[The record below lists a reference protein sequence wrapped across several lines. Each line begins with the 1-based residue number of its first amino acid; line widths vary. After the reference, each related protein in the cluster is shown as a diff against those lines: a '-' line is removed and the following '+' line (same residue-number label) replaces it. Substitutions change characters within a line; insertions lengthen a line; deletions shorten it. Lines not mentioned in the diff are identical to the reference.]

1 MRRHRRTPP
10 PGEFE
15 DPLQNY
21 DGPDFADDF
30 ERSLCEDIAG
40 DLALT
45 PCHAVTADTPVREV
59 LILMNTEQVGAVV
72 VVGSDSHPV
81 GIFSERD
88 VLNRLAGLYAHLK
101 NRPISEVM
109 TPEPAVAYRTDP
121 PSRVLNMMATGGY
134 RHVPVV
140 DADEKLLGIIGARR
154 ITEYMEKHF
163 T

>member
-30 ERSLCEDIAG
+30 ERSLCEDKVG
-40 DLALT
+40 DL
-45 PCHAVTADTPVREV
+45 PSSPSHAVTADTPLRDV
-59 LILMNTEQVGAVV
+59 LAMMCAEQVGAVV
-72 VVGSDSHPV
+72 VVGAHSHPI

-88 VLNRLAGLYAHLK
+88 VLNRIAGLYAQLK

-109 TPEPAVAYRTDP
+109 TPEPAMAYRTDSP
-121 PSRVLNMMATGGY
+121 ARVLNMMATGGY
-134 RHVPVV
+134 RHVPIV
-140 DADEKLLGIIGARR
+140 DADEKLLGIIGTRR
-154 ITEYMEKHF
+154 VTEYFEKHI